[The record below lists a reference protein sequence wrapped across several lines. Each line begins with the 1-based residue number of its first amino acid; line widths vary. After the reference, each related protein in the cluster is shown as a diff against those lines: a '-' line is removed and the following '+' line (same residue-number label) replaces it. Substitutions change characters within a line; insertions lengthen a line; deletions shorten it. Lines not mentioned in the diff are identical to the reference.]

1 MKKTLEYDVVILGG
15 GLAGIYT
22 ALNLDKS
29 LSVAIL
35 VKDKIE
41 KGSSNLAQGGIA
53 AEVEFNEEKIEEHY
67 EDTLKA
73 GSYLNNKDATR
84 VLVNEAGYNIKNLI
98 SLGVNFDKDAN
109 GELVKTLEG
118 AHRSRRI
125 LHAGG
130 DATGAKV
137 MADLRVTL
145 AKRENITVYEDEM
158 AFEIIKKNKRA
169 VGLIAINQANE
180 PVYFFSK
187 RIVIATGGLGGIYKN
202 STNEKFAVGDGIALA
217 YRAGISIKDMEF
229 VQFHPTGL
237 YEEEKQG
244 QRFLISE
251 AVRGEGAILKNI
263 EGERFMAK
271 YDKERM
277 ELAPRDVVS
286 QAIYREMF
294 DTWSDHVY
302 LDITSKSKEFLMK
315 RFPTIYEKCLSIG
328 VDMSKDLIPVAPIEH
343 FLCGGIKTDLD
354 GHTNLGNVYAVGECA
369 DTGVHGANRLASNS
383 LLECLVFGN
392 RVAMDINENVSRSD
406 KFEIVYPN
414 VNEDFKRYN
423 FKAIRTEIREIMDKY
438 VSIVRTKEGLEIAKK
453 IIETHYKN
461 LIQLEVMSRYYYET
475 LNMVTCSL
483 IIINAALS
491 RPKSIGCH
499 FIINSTLD
507 MIKVDK
513 IIKEALNEDMPTGDV
528 TTDNLIPDGHQSK
541 AMFIAKEDGV
551 ISGVEVVKR
560 VFELLGGK
568 VNIKFYKKDGDK
580 VSKLDT
586 IAKIE
591 GDTKTILK
599 GERVALNLFQ
609 RMSGIATITN
619 KFVSKVKGN
628 TKILDTRKTMP
639 GLRYLD
645 KLAVTHGGG
654 TNHRYSLSDMV
665 MLKDNHIDAVGGI
678 TEAVRLIK
686 PKVNVKIEV
695 EVETLAQFKE
705 ALDTECDIIMLDNM
719 SLDLMKECVKLNN
732 HKKLLEASGNM
743 TLDRIEEV
751 SSTGVDFISVG
762 AITHSVKALDI
773 SLKFHEIK
781 D

>member
-1 MKKTLEYDVVILGG
+1 MKKTFEYDVVILGG

-22 ALNLDKS
+22 ALNLNKN
-29 LSVAIL
+29 LKIAIL

-53 AEVEFNEEKIEEHY
+53 AEVEFDPDKIEEHY

-73 GSYLNNKDATR
+73 GSYLNDKAATR
-84 VLVNEAGYNIKNLI
+84 VLVEEAGYNIKNLI
-98 SLGVNFDKDAN
+98 SLGVNFDRDSN

-137 MADLRVTL
+137 MADLRETL
-145 AKRENITVYEDEM
+145 AKQENITVYEDEM
-158 AFEIIKKNKRA
+158 AFEIIKKNKKA
-169 VGLIAINQANE
+169 IGLIAINQANE
-180 PVYFFSK
+180 PVYFFCQK
-187 RIVIATGGLGGIYKN
+187 IVIATGGVGGIYKN

-217 YRAGISIKDMEF
+217 YRAGINISNMEF

-302 LDITSKSKEFLMK
+302 LDITAKPKEFLMK

-343 FLCGGIKTDLD
+343 FLCGGITTDLL
-354 GHTNLGNVYAVGECA
+354 GHTTLGNVYAVGECA
-369 DTGVHGANRLASNS
+369 STGVHGANRLASNS
-383 LLECLVFGN
+383 LLECLVYGN
-392 RVAMDINENVSRSD
+392 RVAKDINEHITSLSKLD
-406 KFEIVYPN
+406 KVYPLM
-414 VNEDFKRYN
+414 NEDFKKYN

-438 VSIVRTKEGLEIAKK
+438 VSIVRTKEGLDIAKR
-453 IIETHYKN
+453 IIEKHYKN
-461 LIQLEVMSRYYYET
+461 LVTLEVMSRYYYET
-475 LNMVTCSL
+475 LNMVTIAM

-499 FIINSTLD
+499 YMISSNLD
-507 MIKVDK
+507 MIKIDK
-513 IIKEALNEDMPTGDV
+513 IIKDALYEDMPEGDV

-541 AMFIAKEDGV
+541 AMLIAKANGIV
-551 ISGVEVVKR
+551 SGIEVFRR
-560 VFELLGGK
+560 VFELVGGRC
-568 VNIKFYKKDGDK
+568 NIKFYKKNGDK
-580 VSKLDT
+580 VSRMEK
-586 IAKIE
+586 IALIE

-609 RMSGIATITN
+609 RMCGIATET
-619 KFVSKVKGN
+619 SKYVAKVTGN

-665 MLKDNHIDAVGGI
+665 MLKDNHIDAAGGI
-678 TEAVRLIK
+678 TEAVRLVK
-686 PKVNVKIEV
+686 PHVNCKIEV
-695 EVETLAQFKE
+695 EVETLEQFKE
-705 ALDTECDIIMLDNM
+705 ALNTECDIIMLDNM
-719 SLDLMKECVKLNN
+719 SLELMAECVKLNN
-732 HKKLLEASGNM
+732 HKKMLEASGNM
-743 TLDRIEEV
+743 NLDRVEEV
-751 SSTGVDFISVG
+751 SKTGVDFISVG

>member
-1 MKKTLEYDVVILGG
+1 MKKTFEYDVVILGA

-22 ALNLDKS
+22 ALNINKNLKI
-29 LSVAIL
+29 AIL

-41 KGSSNLAQGGIA
+41 RGSSNLAQGGIA
-53 AEVEFNEEKIEEHY
+53 AEVEFDENKIEEHF

-73 GSYLNNKDATR
+73 GSYINDRDATR
-84 VLVNEAGYNIKNLI
+84 VLVNEAGFNIKNLI
-98 SLGVNFDKDAN
+98 NLGVHFDRNSD

-118 AHRSRRI
+118 GHRSRRI

-137 MADLRVTL
+137 MADLRETL
-145 AKRENITVYEDEM
+145 SKTKNIDVYEDEM
-158 AFEIIKKNKRA
+158 AFEIIKDKNKKA
-169 VGLIAINQANE
+169 IGLIAINQANE

-187 RIVIATGGLGGIYKN
+187 KIVVATGGVGGIYKN

-217 YRAGISIKDMEF
+217 YRAGVEIKNMEF

-286 QAIYREMF
+286 QSVYREMF

-343 FLCGGIKTDLD
+343 FLCGGIKTDLL
-354 GHTNLGNVYAVGECA
+354 GHTNLANLYAVGECA
-369 DTGVHGANRLASNS
+369 STGVHGANRLASNS
-383 LLECLVFGN
+383 LLECLVFGY
-392 RVAMDINENVSRSD
+392 RIAKDINENID
-406 KFEIVYPN
+406 KEAKVEAIYPV
-414 VNEDFKRYN
+414 VNEDFKKYN

-438 VSIVRTKEGLEIAKK
+438 VSIVRTSQGLDIAKK
-453 IIETHYKN
+453 IIETHYNN
-461 LIQLEVMSRYYYET
+461 LIKLEVMSRYYYET
-475 LNMVTCSL
+475 LNMVTCAR
-483 IIINAALS
+483 IIINAAIA

-499 FIINSTLD
+499 YIINSTLD

-513 IIKEALNEDMPTGDV
+513 IIKDALNEDMPEGDI
-528 TTDNLIPDGHQSK
+528 TTDNLIPDGHKSK
-541 AMFIAKEDGV
+541 AMFIAKEEGI
-551 ISGVEVVKR
+551 ISGTEVVKR
-560 VFELLGGK
+560 VFELVGGK
-568 VNIKFYKKDGDK
+568 FNIKFLKKDGDF

-586 IAKIE
+586 IATIE

-609 RMSGIATITN
+609 RMSGIATATN
-619 KFVSKVKGN
+619 KYVKEVVGN

-665 MLKDNHIDAVGGI
+665 MIKDNHIDAAGGI
-678 TEAVRLIK
+678 TEAVKLIK
-686 PKVNVKIEV
+686 PKVNCKIEV
-695 EVETLAQFKE
+695 EVENLDQFKE
-705 ALDTECDIIMLDNM
+705 ALNTDCDIIMLDNM
-719 SLDLMKECVKLNN
+719 STELMAECVKLNN
-732 HKKLLEASGNM
+732 HNKQLEASGNM
-743 TLDRIEEV
+743 TVERIKEV
-751 SSTGVDFISVG
+751 SKTGVDFISVG

-773 SLKFHEIK
+773 SLKFHDIK
-781 D
+781 

>member
-328 VDMSKDLIPVAPIEH
+328 VDMSRDLIPVAPIEH

-743 TLDRIEEV
+743 SLDRIEDV

>member
-1 MKKTLEYDVVILGG
+1 MKKSYEYDVVILGA

-22 ALNLDKS
+22 ALNIDKN
-29 LSVAIL
+29 LKIAIL

-41 KGSSNLAQGGIA
+41 RGSSNLAQGGIA
-53 AEVEFNEEKIEEHY
+53 AEVEFDEAKIEEHY

-73 GSYLNNKDATR
+73 GSYINDKEATKI
-84 VLVNEAGYNIKNLI
+84 LVNEAGFNIKNLI
-98 SLGVNFDKDAN
+98 NLGVNFDHNAE

-118 AHRSRRI
+118 GHRSRRI

-137 MADLRVTL
+137 MADLRNTL
-145 AKRENITVYEDEM
+145 FNAKNIDVYEDEM
-158 AFEIIKKNKRA
+158 AFEIIKNNNNEA
-169 VGLIAINQANE
+169 IGLIAINQANE
-180 PVYFFSK
+180 AVYFFSK
-187 RIVIATGGLGGIYKN
+187 RIVIATGGVGGIYKN

-217 YRAGISIKDMEF
+217 YRAKIEISNMEF

-302 LDITSKSKEFLMK
+302 LDITSKPKEFLMK

-343 FLCGGIKTDLD
+343 FLCGGIKTDVN
-354 GHTNLGNVYAVGECA
+354 GHTNLSNLYAVGECA
-369 DTGVHGANRLASNS
+369 STGVHGANRLASNS
-383 LLECLVFGN
+383 LLECLVFGY
-392 RVAMDINENVSRSD
+392 RIATDINNNLDRN
-406 KFEIVYPN
+406 KEIEKEYPI
-414 VNEDFKRYN
+414 VNEDFKKYN

-438 VSIVRTKEGLEIAKK
+438 VSIVRTSQGLDIAKK
-453 IIETHYKN
+453 IIETHYNN
-461 LIQLEVMSRYYYET
+461 LIKLEVMSRYYYET
-475 LNMVTCSL
+475 LNMVTCAM
-483 IIINAALS
+483 IIINAAIA

-499 FIINSTLD
+499 YIINSNLD
-507 MIKVDK
+507 LIKVDK
-513 IIKEALNEDMPTGDV
+513 IIKDALNEDMPEGDI
-528 TTDNLIPDGHQSK
+528 TTDNLIPINHKSK
-541 AMFIAKEDGV
+541 AMFIAKEDGI
-551 ISGVEVVKR
+551 ISGCEVVKR
-560 VFELLGGK
+560 VFDLVGGK
-568 VNIKFYKKDGDK
+568 YNITFYKKDGDR

-591 GDTKTILK
+591 GDTRTILK

-609 RMSGIATITN
+609 RMSGIATETN
-619 KFVSKVKGN
+619 KYVKELVGN

-665 MLKDNHIDAVGGI
+665 MLKDNHIDAAGGI
-678 TEAVRLIK
+678 TKAVKLIK

-695 EVETLAQFKE
+695 EVETLDQFKE
-705 ALDTECDIIMLDNM
+705 ALNTECDIIMLDNM
-719 SLDLMKECVKLNN
+719 NNEQMAECVKLNN

-743 TLDRIEEV
+743 SVERIKEV
-751 SSTGVDFISVG
+751 AKTGVDFISVG

-781 D
+781 

>member
-137 MADLRVTL
+137 MADLRITL

-743 TLDRIEEV
+743 SLDRIEDV

>member
-743 TLDRIEEV
+743 SLDRIEDV

>member
-1 MKKTLEYDVVILGG
+1 MRNTKEVDVVILGG

-22 ALNLDKS
+22 ALNLDKN
-29 LSVAIL
+29 LNVAIL

-53 AEVEFNEEKIEEHY
+53 AEVEFDEAKIEEHY
-67 EDTLKA
+67 EDTLRA
-73 GSYLNNKDATR
+73 GSYLNDEKATR
-84 VLVNEAGYNIKNLI
+84 VLVEEAGFNIKNLI
-98 SLGVNFDKDAN
+98 NLGVNFDKDAN

-137 MADLRVTL
+137 MADLRETL

-158 AFEIIKKNKRA
+158 AFEIIKKNKKA

-180 PVYFFSK
+180 PVYFFAK
-187 RIVIATGGLGGIYKN
+187 KIVIATGGVGGIYKN

-217 YRAGISIKDMEF
+217 YRAGIDIKNMEF

-343 FLCGGIKTDLD
+343 FLCGGIATDCS
-354 GHTNLGNVYAVGECA
+354 GHTNLSNVYAVGECA
-369 DTGVHGANRLASNS
+369 STGVHGANRLASNS
-383 LLECLVFGN
+383 LLECLVFGY
-392 RVAMDINENVSRSD
+392 RVAKDINQNIKNDEPLVL
-406 KFEIVYPN
+406 EYPL

-423 FKAIRTEIREIMDKY
+423 FKSIRTEIREIMDKY
-438 VSIVRTKEGLEIAKK
+438 VSIVRTKDGLEIAKK
-453 IIETHYKN
+453 IIENHYKN
-461 LIQLEVMSRYYYET
+461 LVTLEVMSRYYYET
-475 LNMVTCSL
+475 LNMVTCAL
-483 IIINAALS
+483 IIINAALA
-491 RPKSIGCH
+491 RDKSIGCH
-499 FIINSTLD
+499 YIINSSLD

-513 IIKEALNEDMPTGDV
+513 IIKDALNEDMPQGDV
-528 TTDNLIPDGHQSK
+528 TTDNLIPDGHKSK

-551 ISGVEVVKR
+551 LSGVEVVKR
-560 VFELLGGK
+560 VFELVGGK
-568 VNIKFYKKDGDK
+568 TTIKFYKKDGDR
-580 VSKLDT
+580 VSKMDI

-591 GDTKTILK
+591 GETKTILK

-678 TEAVRLIK
+678 TKAVEMIK

-695 EVETLAQFKE
+695 EVETLEQFKE
-705 ALDTECDIIMLDNM
+705 ALNTECDIIMLDNM
-719 SLDLMKECVKLNN
+719 SNDLMRECVEINN

-743 TLDRIEEV
+743 SLERVEEV
-751 SSTGVDFISVG
+751 SLTGVDFISVG

-781 D
+781 E

>member
-1 MKKTLEYDVVILGG
+1 MKKTFEYDVVILGG

-22 ALNLDKS
+22 ALNLNKN
-29 LSVAIL
+29 LKIAIL

-53 AEVEFNEEKIEEHY
+53 AEVEFDPDKIEEHY

-73 GSYLNNKDATR
+73 GSYLNDKAATR
-84 VLVNEAGYNIKNLI
+84 VLVEEAGYNIKNLI
-98 SLGVNFDKDAN
+98 SLGVNFDRDSN

-137 MADLRVTL
+137 MADLRETL
-145 AKRENITVYEDEM
+145 AKQENITVYEDEM
-158 AFEIIKKNKRA
+158 AFEIIKKNKKA
-169 VGLIAINQANE
+169 IGLIAINQANE
-180 PVYFFSK
+180 PVYFFCQK
-187 RIVIATGGLGGIYKN
+187 IVIATGGVGGIYKN

-217 YRAGISIKDMEF
+217 YRAGINISNMEF

-302 LDITSKSKEFLMK
+302 LDITAKPKEFLMK

-343 FLCGGIKTDLD
+343 FLCGGITTDLL
-354 GHTNLGNVYAVGECA
+354 GHTTLGNVYAVGECA
-369 DTGVHGANRLASNS
+369 STGVHGANRLASNS
-383 LLECLVFGN
+383 LLECLVYGN
-392 RVAMDINENVSRSD
+392 RVAKDINENITNGTKLD
-406 KFEIVYPN
+406 KVYPLM
-414 VNEDFKRYN
+414 NEDFKKYN

-438 VSIVRTKEGLEIAKK
+438 VSIVRTKEGLDIAKR
-453 IIETHYKN
+453 IIEKHYKN
-461 LIQLEVMSRYYYET
+461 LVTLEVMSRYYYET
-475 LNMVTCSL
+475 LNMVTIAM

-499 FIINSTLD
+499 YMISSSLD

-513 IIKEALNEDMPTGDV
+513 IIKDALAEDMPNGDV

-541 AMFIAKEDGV
+541 AMLIAKANGV
-551 ISGVEVVKR
+551 ISGVEVFRR
-560 VFELLGGK
+560 VFELIGGRC
-568 VNIKFYKKDGDK
+568 NIKFYKKNGDK
-580 VSKLDT
+580 VSRMEK
-586 IAKIE
+586 IALLE

-599 GERVALNLFQ
+599 GERVALNLIQ
-609 RMSGIATITN
+609 RMCGIATETS
-619 KFVSKVKGN
+619 KYVAKVKGN

-665 MLKDNHIDAVGGI
+665 MLKDNHIDAAGGI
-678 TEAVRLIK
+678 TEAVRQIK

-695 EVETLAQFKE
+695 EVETLDQFKE
-705 ALDTECDIIMLDNM
+705 ALNTECDIIMLDNM
-719 SLDLMKECVKLNN
+719 SLDLMAECVKLNN
-732 HKKLLEASGNM
+732 HKKMLEASGNM
-743 TLDRIEEV
+743 SLDRVEEV
-751 SSTGVDFISVG
+751 SLTGVDFISVG